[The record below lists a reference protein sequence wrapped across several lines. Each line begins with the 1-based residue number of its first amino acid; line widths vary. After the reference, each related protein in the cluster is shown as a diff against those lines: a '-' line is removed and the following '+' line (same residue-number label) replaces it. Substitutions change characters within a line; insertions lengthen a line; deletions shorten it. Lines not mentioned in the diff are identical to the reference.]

1 MIGEEQDALAAQ
13 DAGQAVAF
21 GIVDHQA
28 IVGVVVGNVLVKA
41 QRVLLDH
48 LEPAVLDERQRRGVR
63 HVGMQHAGRPGIGE
77 MDARM
82 NVESGLL
89 ELALAFQEVAVGIE
103 REKIG
108 GRDLAPVQPVA
119 VEKKALAVGQ
129 HQAEVVADALV
140 QVQAHGQPERG
151 GEVDARGALDR
162 PRRPQLLHRPHGR
175 DYSAQHP
182 WR

>member
-1 MIGEEQDALAAQ
+1 
-13 DAGQAVAF
+13 
-21 GIVDHQA
+21 
-28 IVGVVVGNVLVKA
+28 
-41 QRVLLDH
+41 
-48 LEPAVLDERQRRGVR
+48 
-63 HVGMQHAGRPGIGE
+63 

-89 ELALAFQEVAVGIE
+89 ELAVAFQDVAFGIE

-119 VEKKALAVGQ
+119 VEKKALPIRQ
-129 HQAEVVADALV
+129 HQAEVVADPLV
-140 QVQAHGQPERG
+140 QVHARGEPECR